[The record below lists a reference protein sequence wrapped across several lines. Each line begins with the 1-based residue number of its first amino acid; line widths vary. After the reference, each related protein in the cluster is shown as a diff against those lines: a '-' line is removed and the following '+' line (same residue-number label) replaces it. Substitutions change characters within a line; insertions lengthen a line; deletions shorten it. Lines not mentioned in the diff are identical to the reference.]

1 MECVTKMP
9 IAADSNSISVPQNQ
23 ISFKKVADIAFYLS
37 SSKLKPFESMKVPIR
52 MVVIY
57 VNVILVT
64 MVMVNINA
72 EI

>member
-9 IAADSNSISVPQNQ
+9 IATDSNSLSVAQNP
-23 ISFKKVADIAFYLS
+23 IPFEKVADIAFYLS
-37 SSKLKPFESMKVPIR
+37 SSKLKPFKSMKVPIR

>member
-9 IAADSNSISVPQNQ
+9 IATDSNSLSVPQNP
-23 ISFKKVADIAFYLS
+23 IPFEKVADIAFYLS
-37 SSKLKPFESMKVPIR
+37 SSKLKLFESMKVPIR
-52 MVVIY
+52 MEVIY
-57 VNVILVT
+57 VNVILVM